1 MAVVT
6 FGLGAVTI
14 EHGARSAG
22 CTLAYV
28 GGDDGDGPIGTSA
41 PSDPRGRP
49 WVQGASTGD
58 RKRRFR
64 PSPPSPPSQST
75 EHLPAGVHDG
85 GSDLYRPPHEPR
97 AHTMASGDRELR
109 HAHQL
114 EGGMLEVTAGAKC
127 SRRPAPDGERSRTV
141 HSLGGAR

>member
-22 CTLAYV
+22 CTLSYV
-28 GGDDGDGPIGTSA
+28 GGDDGDGSLAVSA
-41 PSDPRGRP
+41 PSDLRGRP
-49 WVQGASTGD
+49 WIQGASTSD

-64 PSPPSPPSQST
+64 PSPASPGT
-75 EHLPAGVHDG
+75 ERIPAGVHDG
-85 GSDLYRPPHEPR
+85 GGALQGPSHWLR
-97 AHTMASGDRELR
+97 AHTMASEDRELR

-114 EGGMLEVTAGAKC
+114 KGEVLELPAGARC
-127 SRRPAPDGERSRTV
+127 SRDSGPDGERSRTAPNI
-141 HSLGGAR
+141 GGAR